1 MKGMSLAAIAGAC
14 NGKYHG
20 SDAAKEKIVENI
32 TTDSRKVSAGSLF
45 IAIKGERSD
54 GHTYISSVY
63 EKGALCTISEK
74 ELPGEEHPYIEVESS
89 LQAIKD
95 IAEYYREQ
103 LDIKVVGITG
113 SVGKTSTKETVAAVL
128 SQKYRVL
135 KTAGNFNNELGL
147 PLTIFRLR
155 EEDEVAVLE
164 MGISDFGEMTRLTKI
179 AKPDICVITNIGLC
193 HLENL
198 KSRDGILKAKTEIF
212 QSMAKDGAI
221 ILNGDDDK
229 LITVKESGGIQ
240 SQFFGIENTNGTT
253 YADHIENLGMDGM
266 AAQIHLLNGTSFAV
280 NIPVAGHHMVY
291 NALAAT
297 VTGLALGVSSEQIK
311 QGIESLETIAG
322 RNHILK
328 KNGLTV
334 IDDCYNAN
342 PVSMKASIDVLST
355 ALKRKVAILGDM
367 FELGENEKELHAGV
381 GTYLAGKDIDLLIA
395 VGTLSEN
402 MANAAKEACAINNNK
417 KLKTVYF
424 ATRDEMLKKLDELI
438 EENDTILVKASHG
451 MEFPKVVE
459 HLTK

>member
-1 MKGMSLAAIAGAC
+1 
-14 NGKYHG
+14 
-20 SDAAKEKIVENI
+20 
-32 TTDSRKVSAGSLF
+32 
-45 IAIKGERSD
+45 
-54 GHTYISSVY
+54 
-63 EKGALCTISEK
+63 
-74 ELPGEEHPYIEVESS
+74 
-89 LQAIKD
+89 
-95 IAEYYREQ
+95 
-103 LDIKVVGITG
+103 
-113 SVGKTSTKETVAAVL
+113 
-128 SQKYRVL
+128 
-135 KTAGNFNNELGL
+135 
-147 PLTIFRLR
+147 
-155 EEDEVAVLE
+155 
-164 MGISDFGEMTRLTKI
+164 
-179 AKPDICVITNIGLC
+179 
-193 HLENL
+193 
-198 KSRDGILKAKTEIF
+198 
-212 QSMAKDGAI
+212 
-221 ILNGDDDK
+221 
-229 LITVKESGGIQ
+229 
-240 SQFFGIENTNGTT
+240 
-253 YADHIENLGMDGM
+253 
-266 AAQIHLLNGTSFAV
+266 
-280 NIPVAGHHMVY
+280 MVY

-402 MANAAKEACAINNNK
+402 MAYAAKEACAINNNK